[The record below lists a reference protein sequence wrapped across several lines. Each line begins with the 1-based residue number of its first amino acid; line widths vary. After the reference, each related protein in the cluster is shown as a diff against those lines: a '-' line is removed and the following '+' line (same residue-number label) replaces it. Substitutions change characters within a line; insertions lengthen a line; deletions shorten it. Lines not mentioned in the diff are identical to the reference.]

1 MTDITATRSA
11 AHRRRVQAAEIART
25 LARLGGAAHRDNVI
39 DALLIAR
46 KREGRAVGKRIRGEL
61 ISAFN
66 AYCDLTPERSGDAVL
81 FTLPFGR
88 DSLRWSLAGTAV
100 PSWARRAETPGRMSA

>member
-1 MTDITATRSA
+1 MTETTAPRSA
-11 AHRRRVQAAEIART
+11 AHRRRVQAAEIAQT
-25 LARLGGAAHRDNVI
+25 LSSLGGAAHRESVI

-46 KREGRAVGKRIRGEL
+46 KREGRPVGKRIRGEL
-61 ISAFN
+61 IAAFN
-66 AYCDLTPERSGDAVL
+66 AYCDLTPGRSGEAVL
-81 FTLPFGR
+81 FTLPFGP